1 MTTPPP
7 PPPPSVAPPPREPDP
22 IVESG
27 SEPVTV
33 PAGEGIADT
42 RGVVTSY
49 EGIVAAEF
57 IGTAVLVLIGP
68 GSAVLAGDDLGV
80 LGISLA
86 FGFALLLMVY
96 VIGPISGC
104 HINPAVTLGF
114 LLTRKIPLRHAAW
127 AWLAQLLGGIFG
139 AAVLFG
145 IASGRDGFERGG
157 FASNGWDRDGFSGLG
172 AAIIVEIV
180 FTALFVLVVLSTTS
194 RRFAPGFGGIVAGIT
209 LAAVHL
215 VTIPVDNTSVN
226 PARSIATALFADTDP
241 NAIGQL
247 WVFIVFPLIGSLV
260 GVFVWLLLDQESRLE
275 DTMLDTDF
283 LRDTRDAIDR
293 AVE

>member
-1 MTTPPP
+1 MEPTAPPP
-7 PPPPSVAPPPREPDP
+7 PPPPVTATPAAPT
-22 IVESG
+22 VEAGAKS
-27 SEPVTV
+27 VTV
-33 PAGEGIADT
+33 PAGEGIGDT
-42 RGVVTSY
+42 RGVITSY
-49 EGIVAAEF
+49 AGIAAAEF

-68 GSAVLAGDDLGV
+68 GSAVLAGEEIGLLGV
-80 LGISLA
+80 SLA

-114 LLTRKIPLRHAAW
+114 LITRKIPLRHAAW
-127 AWLAQLLGGIFG
+127 AWAAQVVGGIFG

-172 AAIIVEIV
+172 AAIIVEVV

-247 WVFIVFPLIGSLV
+247 WVFIIFPLIGSLV

-283 LRDTRDAIDR
+283 LRETRDTIDR
-293 AVE
+293 AVD

>member
-1 MTTPPP
+1 MDPTLPPLPPP
-7 PPPPSVAPPPREPDP
+7 DGPASPGLD
-22 IVESG
+22 
-27 SEPVTV
+27 EPVAV
-33 PAGEGIADT
+33 PPGEGIADT

-49 EGIVAAEF
+49 AGIVAAEF
-57 IGTAVLVLIGP
+57 IGTAVLVMLGP
-68 GSAVLAGDDLGV
+68 GSAILAGEQLGV
-80 LGISLA
+80 LGVSLA

-127 AWLAQLLGGIFG
+127 AWLAQVSGAIFG
-139 AAVLFG
+139 AAVIFG
-145 IASGRDGFERGG
+145 IASGRDGWERAG

-194 RRFAPGFGGIVAGIT
+194 RRFAPGFGGVVAGIT
-209 LAAVHL
+209 LAAIHL
-215 VTIPVDNTSVN
+215 ATIPVDNTSVN
-226 PARSIATALFADTDP
+226 PARSIATSLFADTDP
-241 NAIGQL
+241 NALGQV
-247 WVFIVFPLIGSLV
+247 WAFIIFPLIGSLV
-260 GVFVWLLLDQESRLE
+260 GVFVWLLLDEESRLE

-283 LRDTRDAIDR
+283 LRDVRDRVDDAID
-293 AVE
+293 